1 MKFPSIIAAD
11 NFIWCLVSVQIVDI
25 FYPIMSF
32 QIVLREAVQVGYMV
46 ICNQTTGTQ
55 SLLHSARHFPL
66 LLAALLVALSFI
78 KNILFLPDLCKEVYD
93 TCPQH
98 IGFLSGF
105 AVSLEFDEIHV
116 NALAPACT
124 LSIDTAR
131 TGSRPGPLG
140 SQNDM

>member
-1 MKFPSIIAAD
+1 M
-11 NFIWCLVSVQIVDI
+11 
-25 FYPIMSF
+25 
-32 QIVLREAVQVGYMV
+32 
-46 ICNQTTGTQ
+46 T
-55 SLLHSARHFPL
+55 
-66 LLAALLVALSFI
+66 LAP
-78 KNILFLPDLCKEVYD
+78 NI
-93 TCPQH
+93 

-140 SQNDM
+140 SQNDIATVTPAMRLKP